1 MAEEKQ
7 PVQPNTK
14 VLAQFIRDLS
24 FENILAQR
32 GLDSNSAPDVKVR
45 VNLDAKKRKI
55 ESQYEVLI
63 KLSVDSSA
71 KSEKANDG
79 DNAKLFILEIEYGGI
94 KIGGSKL
101 LLIVPLLGTII
112 GGLWGGFE
120 LYSRYLDMEEKIQTY
135 VAPDLSGFDK
145 RLELVKTEVEMIEKE
160 MKMVLEE
167 ITLVA
172 DVAKEMKND
181 LRGDIRRIEKIVE
194 DTEARVKDDSREF
207 RDDMKDLEERVE
219 LKINKA
225 LNNPLNKVIS
235 R

>member
-1 MAEEKQ
+1 MA
-7 PVQPNTK
+7 
-14 VLAQFIRDLS
+14 
-24 FENILAQR
+24 
-32 GLDSNSAPDVKVR
+32 
-45 VNLDAKKRKI
+45 
-55 ESQYEVLI
+55 
-63 KLSVDSSA
+63 
-71 KSEKANDG
+71 
-79 DNAKLFILEIEYGGI
+79 EIEYGGI
-94 KIGGSKL
+94 KIGGTKL

-120 LYSRYLDMEEKIQTY
+120 LYRRYLDMEEKIQTY

-181 LRGDIRRIEKIVE
+181 LRSDVRRIEKIVE
-194 DTEARVKDDSREF
+194 DTETRVKDDSREF

-219 LKINKA
+219 LKINKS
-225 LNNPLNKVIS
+225 LNNPLNKVMT

>member
-1 MAEEKQ
+1 MA
-7 PVQPNTK
+7 
-14 VLAQFIRDLS
+14 
-24 FENILAQR
+24 
-32 GLDSNSAPDVKVR
+32 
-45 VNLDAKKRKI
+45 
-55 ESQYEVLI
+55 
-63 KLSVDSSA
+63 
-71 KSEKANDG
+71 
-79 DNAKLFILEIEYGGI
+79 EIEYGGI

-101 LLIVPLLGTII
+101 LLIVPLVGTII

-181 LRGDIRRIEKIVE
+181 LRGDVRRIEKIVE

>member
-1 MAEEKQ
+1 MA
-7 PVQPNTK
+7 
-14 VLAQFIRDLS
+14 
-24 FENILAQR
+24 
-32 GLDSNSAPDVKVR
+32 
-45 VNLDAKKRKI
+45 
-55 ESQYEVLI
+55 
-63 KLSVDSSA
+63 
-71 KSEKANDG
+71 
-79 DNAKLFILEIEYGGI
+79 EIEYGGI

-101 LLIVPLLGTII
+101 LLIVPLVGTII

-120 LYSRYLDMEEKIQTY
+120 LYSRYLAMEEKIQTY

-181 LRGDIRRIEKIVE
+181 LRGDVRRIEKIVE
-194 DTEARVKDDSREF
+194 DTETRVKDDSREF

>member
-1 MAEEKQ
+1 MA
-7 PVQPNTK
+7 
-14 VLAQFIRDLS
+14 
-24 FENILAQR
+24 
-32 GLDSNSAPDVKVR
+32 
-45 VNLDAKKRKI
+45 
-55 ESQYEVLI
+55 
-63 KLSVDSSA
+63 
-71 KSEKANDG
+71 
-79 DNAKLFILEIEYGGI
+79 EIEYGGI
-94 KIGGSKL
+94 KIGGTKL

-145 RLELVKTEVEMIEKE
+145 RLELVKTEVDMIEKE

-181 LRGDIRRIEKIVE
+181 LRGDVRRIEKIVE

>member
-1 MAEEKQ
+1 MA
-7 PVQPNTK
+7 
-14 VLAQFIRDLS
+14 
-24 FENILAQR
+24 
-32 GLDSNSAPDVKVR
+32 
-45 VNLDAKKRKI
+45 
-55 ESQYEVLI
+55 
-63 KLSVDSSA
+63 
-71 KSEKANDG
+71 
-79 DNAKLFILEIEYGGI
+79 EIEYGGI

-181 LRGDIRRIEKIVE
+181 LRGDVRRIEKIVE
-194 DTEARVKDDSREF
+194 DTETRVKDDSREF

-225 LNNPLNKVIS
+225 LNNPLNKVMV

>member
-1 MAEEKQ
+1 MA
-7 PVQPNTK
+7 
-14 VLAQFIRDLS
+14 
-24 FENILAQR
+24 
-32 GLDSNSAPDVKVR
+32 
-45 VNLDAKKRKI
+45 
-55 ESQYEVLI
+55 
-63 KLSVDSSA
+63 
-71 KSEKANDG
+71 
-79 DNAKLFILEIEYGGI
+79 EIEYGGI

-101 LLIVPLLGTII
+101 LLIVPLVGTII

-145 RLELVKTEVEMIEKE
+145 RLDGVKTEFDMLEKE
-160 MKMVLEE
+160 LRSVREE

-181 LRGDIRRIEKIVE
+181 LRGDVRRIEKIVE

-225 LNNPLNKVIS
+225 LNNPLNKVMV

>member
-1 MAEEKQ
+1 MA
-7 PVQPNTK
+7 
-14 VLAQFIRDLS
+14 
-24 FENILAQR
+24 
-32 GLDSNSAPDVKVR
+32 
-45 VNLDAKKRKI
+45 
-55 ESQYEVLI
+55 
-63 KLSVDSSA
+63 
-71 KSEKANDG
+71 
-79 DNAKLFILEIEYGGI
+79 EIEYGGI

-145 RLELVKTEVEMIEKE
+145 RLDLVKTEVEMIEKE

-235 R
+235 K

>member
-1 MAEEKQ
+1 MA
-7 PVQPNTK
+7 
-14 VLAQFIRDLS
+14 
-24 FENILAQR
+24 
-32 GLDSNSAPDVKVR
+32 
-45 VNLDAKKRKI
+45 
-55 ESQYEVLI
+55 
-63 KLSVDSSA
+63 
-71 KSEKANDG
+71 
-79 DNAKLFILEIEYGGI
+79 EIEYGGI
-94 KIGGSKL
+94 KIGGTKL

-181 LRGDIRRIEKIVE
+181 LRSDVRRIEKIVE
-194 DTEARVKDDSREF
+194 DTETRVKDDSREF

-219 LKINKA
+219 LKINKS
-225 LNNPLNKVIS
+225 LNNPLYKEMT

>member
-1 MAEEKQ
+1 MA
-7 PVQPNTK
+7 
-14 VLAQFIRDLS
+14 
-24 FENILAQR
+24 
-32 GLDSNSAPDVKVR
+32 
-45 VNLDAKKRKI
+45 
-55 ESQYEVLI
+55 
-63 KLSVDSSA
+63 
-71 KSEKANDG
+71 
-79 DNAKLFILEIEYGGI
+79 EIEYGGI
-94 KIGGSKL
+94 KVGGSKL

-120 LYSRYLDMEEKIQTY
+120 LYSRYLEMEEKIQTY

-145 RLELVKTEVEMIEKE
+145 RLDVVKTEFEMLEKE
-160 MKMVLEE
+160 LRSVREE

-181 LRGDIRRIEKIVE
+181 LRGDVRRIEKIVE

-225 LNNPLNKVIS
+225 LNNPLNKVMV

>member
-1 MAEEKQ
+1 MA
-7 PVQPNTK
+7 
-14 VLAQFIRDLS
+14 
-24 FENILAQR
+24 
-32 GLDSNSAPDVKVR
+32 
-45 VNLDAKKRKI
+45 
-55 ESQYEVLI
+55 
-63 KLSVDSSA
+63 
-71 KSEKANDG
+71 
-79 DNAKLFILEIEYGGI
+79 EIEYGGI

-101 LLIVPLLGTII
+101 LLVVPLLGTII

-181 LRGDIRRIEKIVE
+181 LRGDVRRIEKIVE

-219 LKINKA
+219 LKINKS
-225 LNNPLNKVIS
+225 LNNPLNKVMT

>member
-1 MAEEKQ
+1 MA
-7 PVQPNTK
+7 
-14 VLAQFIRDLS
+14 
-24 FENILAQR
+24 
-32 GLDSNSAPDVKVR
+32 
-45 VNLDAKKRKI
+45 
-55 ESQYEVLI
+55 
-63 KLSVDSSA
+63 
-71 KSEKANDG
+71 
-79 DNAKLFILEIEYGGI
+79 EIEYGGI
-94 KIGGSKL
+94 KIGGTKL

-120 LYSRYLDMEEKIQTY
+120 LYSRYLAMEEKIQTY

-181 LRGDIRRIEKIVE
+181 LRGDVRRIEKIVE

-225 LNNPLNKVIS
+225 LNNPLNKVMA

>member
-1 MAEEKQ
+1 MA
-7 PVQPNTK
+7 
-14 VLAQFIRDLS
+14 
-24 FENILAQR
+24 
-32 GLDSNSAPDVKVR
+32 
-45 VNLDAKKRKI
+45 
-55 ESQYEVLI
+55 
-63 KLSVDSSA
+63 
-71 KSEKANDG
+71 
-79 DNAKLFILEIEYGGI
+79 EIEYGGI

-101 LLIVPLLGTII
+101 LLIVPLVGTII

-120 LYSRYLDMEEKIQTY
+120 LYSRYLDVEEKIQTY

-145 RLELVKTEVEMIEKE
+145 RLDVVKTEFEMLEKE
-160 MKMVLEE
+160 LRSVREE

-181 LRGDIRRIEKIVE
+181 LRSDIRRIEKIVE

-225 LNNPLNKVIS
+225 LNNPLNKVMV